1 MRKINTKTKCRLAL
15 TLITLLSISMMSGCA
30 TKEKIKSESPKQ
42 SEVKSEAE
50 VNDDESINE
59 EIDLSSYFNGIN
71 GCAVLLDSEDNKYS
85 FYNQSLCE
93 QKVSPYSTFKII
105 STLAGLQNG
114 VLESS
119 ASTMSYNGTQYAIP
133 DWNGNLTLKE
143 AFQSS
148 CIWYFRQ
155 VIDAIGENEV
165 ANELKNLSY
174 GNCDISQWNG
184 SGINPQEELNGFWL
198 DSSLRIS
205 PLEQVEVLSKIF
217 EGNSIYSDESVAM
230 LKDIMLVD
238 DSGEQK
244 VYGKTGSGSNGQAW
258 FIGFAE
264 KNHSRDYFAIYLD
277 AAAQKENISGNI
289 AKEIALNICNSKI
302 KK

>member
-1 MRKINTKTKCRLAL
+1 MRRINTKTKCRFAL
-15 TLITLLSISMMSGCA
+15 TLIMLLSISMMSGCT
-30 TKEKIKSESPKQ
+30 TKEKNKSESSKQ
-42 SEVKSEAE
+42 AEVKSDTEL
-50 VNDDESINE
+50 NDDVSVNE
-59 EIDLSSYFNGIN
+59 EIDLSSFFNGIN

-105 STLAGLQNG
+105 STLAGLQND
-114 VLESS
+114 VLKSA
-119 ASTMSYNGTQYAIP
+119 ASTMSYNGTQYSIP

-155 VIDAIGENEV
+155 VIDAVGENEV
-165 ANELKNLSY
+165 ENELNTLSY

-184 SGINPQEELNGFWL
+184 SGINLQEELNGFWL
-198 DSSLRIS
+198 DSSLKIS

-217 EGNSIYSDESVAM
+217 EGDSIYSDEHVAI

-258 FIGFAE
+258 FVGFAE
-264 KNHSRDYFAIYLD
+264 KNENREYFAVYLD
-277 AAAQKENISGNI
+277 DATQKENISGNI
-289 AKEIALNICNSKI
+289 TKEIALNIFK
-302 KK
+302 

>member
-1 MRKINTKTKCRLAL
+1 MRRINTKTKCRFAL
-15 TLITLLSISMMSGCA
+15 TLITLLSISMMSGCT
-30 TKEKIKSESPKQ
+30 TKEKNKSESSKQ
-42 SEVKSEAE
+42 AEVKSDTEL
-50 VNDDESINE
+50 NDDVSVNE
-59 EIDLSSYFNGIN
+59 EIDLSSFFNGIN

-93 QKVSPYSTFKII
+93 QKTSPYSTFKIV

-114 VLESS
+114 VLENS
-119 ASTMSYNGTQYAIP
+119 ASTMSYNGTQYSIP

-155 VIDAIGENEV
+155 VIDAVGENEV
-165 ANELKNLSY
+165 ANELNTLSY
-174 GNCDISQWNG
+174 GNCDVSQWNG

-205 PLEQVEVLSKIF
+205 PLEQVDVLSKIF
-217 EGNSIYSDESVAM
+217 EGNSIYSDEHVAM

-238 DSGEQK
+238 DSGKQK
-244 VYGKTGSGSNGQAW
+244 VYGKTGSGSNGQAC
-258 FIGFAE
+258 FVGFAE
-264 KNHSRDYFAIYLD
+264 KNESREYFAIYLD
-277 AAAQKENISGNI
+277 DAAQKENISGSTV
-289 AKEIALNICNSKI
+289 KEIALNICNSKI
-302 KK
+302 KE

>member
-1 MRKINTKTKCRLAL
+1 MLKINTKTKCKFAL

-30 TKEKIKSESPKQ
+30 TKEKNKSESPKQ

-50 VNDDESINE
+50 VNDDESMNE
-59 EIDLSSYFNGIN
+59 EIDLSSFFNGIN
-71 GCAVLLDSEDNKYS
+71 GCAVLLDSEDDKYS

-93 QKVSPYSTFKII
+93 QEVSPYSTFKIV

-114 VLESS
+114 VLKSS
-119 ASTMSYNGTQYAIP
+119 ASTMNYNGTQYAIP
-133 DWNGNLTLKE
+133 DWNGNLTLQE

-155 VIDAIGENEV
+155 VINAVGQNEM
-165 ANELKNLSY
+165 ADELNALPY

-184 SGINPQEELNGFWL
+184 SGINPEEELNGFWL

-205 PLEQVEVLSKIF
+205 PLEQVDVLSKIF

-258 FIGFAE
+258 FVGFTE
-264 KNHSRDYFAIYLD
+264 KNQSREYFAIYLD
-277 AAAQKENISGNI
+277 DAAQQENISGNI
-289 AKEIALNICNSKI
+289 AKEIALNIYK
-302 KK
+302 

>member
-1 MRKINTKTKCRLAL
+1 MRKINTKTKCRFAL
-15 TLITLLSISMMSGCA
+15 TLITLLSISMMSGCT
-30 TKEKIKSESPKQ
+30 TKEKNKSESPKQ
-42 SEVKSEAE
+42 SEVKSETE
-50 VNDDESINE
+50 LNDDVSVNE
-59 EIDLSSYFNGIN
+59 GIDLSNFFNGIN
-71 GCAVLLDSEDNKYS
+71 GCAVLLDTENNKYS

-119 ASTMSYNGTQYAIP
+119 ASTMIYNGTQYAIP
-133 DWNGNLTLKE
+133 EWNGNLTLKE

-155 VIDAIGENEV
+155 VIDAVGQDEI
-165 ANELKNLSY
+165 ANELNTLSY
-174 GNCDISQWNG
+174 GNCDNSQWNG

-198 DSSLRIS
+198 DSSLTIS

-217 EGNSIYSDESVAM
+217 EGNSIYSDENVDM

-238 DSGEQK
+238 DSGQM

-258 FIGFAE
+258 FVGFTE
-264 KNHSRDYFAIYLD
+264 KIQSRKYFAVYLD
-277 AAAQKENISGNI
+277 DAAQKENISGNI
-289 AKEIALNICNSKI
+289 AKEIALNIYNSKI
-302 KK
+302 KE